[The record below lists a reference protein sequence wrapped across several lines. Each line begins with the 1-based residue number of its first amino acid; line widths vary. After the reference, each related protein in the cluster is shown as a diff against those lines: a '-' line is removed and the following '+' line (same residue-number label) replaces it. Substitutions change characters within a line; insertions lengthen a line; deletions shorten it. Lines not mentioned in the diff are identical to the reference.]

1 MLRYIGFALI
11 GSGVLLI
18 VISIVLIFVLNVPA
32 MLDELSGRKAK
43 RQIKRLKELNVGTGS
58 FDTISTSGLY
68 NVSTGTQTSMST
80 DDEDDFDVKDNFVS
94 PTETNDSVVNN
105 ISTSS
110 ESVVETPKEVE
121 DEESVSTNYFQET
134 GNDSADLEETAN
146 TNFLGDDEPVEEDED
161 EVATDYF
168 VGLNLGDVLNST
180 GKLVILE
187 EQTSLKEGIYEKQ
200 DSN

>member
-1 MLRYIGFALI
+1 MLRYIGFALV

-58 FDTISTSGLY
+58 FDTMSTSGLY
-68 NVSTGTQTSMST
+68 NVSTGTQN
-80 DDEDDFDVKDNFVS
+80 DVVVDEDDDFDVKDNFVS
-94 PTETNDSVVNN
+94 PTETDDPAVNN
-105 ISTSS
+105 SSTSS

-121 DEESVSTNYFQET
+121 DEDSVSTNYFPET
-134 GNDSADLEETAN
+134 GNDSTDLEETTN
-146 TNFLGDDEPVEEDED
+146 TNFLGDDEHIKEDED
-161 EVATDYF
+161 EAATGYF

-180 GKLVILE
+180 GKLAILE

-200 DSN
+200 VSN

>member
-1 MLRYIGFALI
+1 MLRYIGFALVC
-11 GSGVLLI
+11 SGVLLI

-68 NVSTGTQTSMST
+68 NVSTGTQTNMST
-80 DDEDDFDVKDNFVS
+80 YEEDDFDVKDNFVS

-105 ISTSS
+105 SSTSS

-121 DEESVSTNYFQET
+121 DEDSVSTNYFQET

-187 EQTSLKEGIYEKQ
+187 EQTSLKEDIYEKQ

>member
-1 MLRYIGFALI
+1 MLRYIGFALV

-68 NVSTGTQTSMST
+68 NVSTGTQTNIST
-80 DDEDDFDVKDNFVS
+80 DEEDDFDVKDNFVS

-105 ISTSS
+105 SSTSS
-110 ESVVETPKEVE
+110 ESVVETPKEAE
-121 DEESVSTNYFQET
+121 DEDSVSTNYFQET

-161 EVATDYF
+161 EVATGYF

>member
-1 MLRYIGFALI
+1 MLRYIGFALV

-80 DDEDDFDVKDNFVS
+80 DEEDDFDVKDNFVS
-94 PTETNDSVVNN
+94 PTETNESVVNN
-105 ISTSS
+105 SSTSS
-110 ESVVETPKEVE
+110 ESVVETPKEAE
-121 DEESVSTNYFQET
+121 DEDSVSTNYFQET

-146 TNFLGDDEPVEEDED
+146 TNFLGDDEPVEENED

>member
-1 MLRYIGFALI
+1 MLRYIGFALV

-80 DDEDDFDVKDNFVS
+80 DEEDDFDVKDNFVS
-94 PTETNDSVVNN
+94 PTETNVSVVNN
-105 ISTSS
+105 SSTSS
-110 ESVVETPKEVE
+110 ESVVETPKEAE
-121 DEESVSTNYFQET
+121 DEDSVSTNYFQET

-146 TNFLGDDEPVEEDED
+146 TNFLGDDEPVEENED

>member
-1 MLRYIGFALI
+1 MLRYIGFALV

-80 DDEDDFDVKDNFVS
+80 DEEDDFDVKDNFVS
-94 PTETNDSVVNN
+94 PTETNKSVVNN
-105 ISTSS
+105 SSTSS

-121 DEESVSTNYFQET
+121 DEDSVSTNYFQET

>member
-1 MLRYIGFALI
+1 MLRYIGFALV

-68 NVSTGTQTSMST
+68 NVSTGTQTNMST
-80 DDEDDFDVKDNFVS
+80 DEEDDFDVKDNFVS
-94 PTETNDSVVNN
+94 TTETNDSVVNN
-105 ISTSS
+105 SSTSS

-121 DEESVSTNYFQET
+121 DEDSVSTNYFQET
-134 GNDSADLEETAN
+134 SNDSADLEETAN
-146 TNFLGDDEPVEEDED
+146 TNFLGDDEPIEEDED

>member
-1 MLRYIGFALI
+1 MLRYIGFALV

-18 VISIVLIFVLNVPA
+18 VVSIVLIFVLNVPA

-58 FDTISTSGLY
+58 FDTMSTSGLY
-68 NVSTGTQTSMST
+68 NVSTGTQNDVVS
-80 DDEDDFDVKDNFVS
+80 DEDDDFDVKDNFVS
-94 PTETNDSVVNN
+94 PTETDDSVVNN
-105 ISTSS
+105 SSTSS
-110 ESVVETPKEVE
+110 ESVVETPKEAE
-121 DEESVSTNYFQET
+121 DEDSVSTNYFPET

-146 TNFLGDDEPVEEDED
+146 TNFLGDDEHIGEDED
-161 EVATDYF
+161 EVATGYF

-200 DSN
+200 VSN

>member
-1 MLRYIGFALI
+1 MLRYIGFALV

-68 NVSTGTQTSMST
+68 NVSTGTQTNIST
-80 DDEDDFDVKDNFVS
+80 DEEDDFDVKDNFVS
-94 PTETNDSVVNN
+94 HTETNDSIVNN
-105 ISTSS
+105 SSTSS

-121 DEESVSTNYFQET
+121 DEDSVSTNYFQET

-161 EVATDYF
+161 EVSTDYF

>member
-1 MLRYIGFALI
+1 MLRYIGFALV

-58 FDTISTSGLY
+58 FDTMSTSGLY
-68 NVSTGTQTSMST
+68 NVSTGTQNDVVS
-80 DDEDDFDVKDNFVS
+80 DEDDDFDVKDNFVS
-94 PTETNDSVVNN
+94 PTETNDSAVNN
-105 ISTSS
+105 SSTSN
-110 ESVVETPKEVE
+110 ESVIETPKEVE
-121 DEESVSTNYFQET
+121 DEDSVSTNYFPET
-134 GNDSADLEETAN
+134 GNDSTDLEETAN
-146 TNFLGDDEPVEEDED
+146 TNFLGDDEHIEEDED
-161 EVATDYF
+161 EVATGYF
-168 VGLNLGDVLNST
+168 VGLNLGDVLNGT

-200 DSN
+200 VSN

>member
-1 MLRYIGFALI
+1 MLRYIGFALV

-58 FDTISTSGLY
+58 FDTMSTSGLY
-68 NVSTGTQTSMST
+68 NVSTGTQTNMST
-80 DDEDDFDVKDNFVS
+80 DEEDNFDVKDNFVS

-105 ISTSS
+105 SSTSS
-110 ESVVETPKEVE
+110 ESVVETPKEVVDE
-121 DEESVSTNYFQET
+121 DSVSTNYFQET

-161 EVATDYF
+161 EVSTDYF

-180 GKLVILE
+180 DKLVILE

>member
-1 MLRYIGFALI
+1 MLRYIGFALV

-68 NVSTGTQTSMST
+68 NVSTGTQTNMST
-80 DDEDDFDVKDNFVS
+80 DEEDDFDVKDNFVS

-105 ISTSS
+105 SSTSS

-121 DEESVSTNYFQET
+121 DEDSVSTNYFQEI

>member
-1 MLRYIGFALI
+1 MLRYIGFALV

-18 VISIVLIFVLNVPA
+18 VVSIVLTFVLNVPA

-58 FDTISTSGLY
+58 FDTMSTSGLY
-68 NVSTGTQTSMST
+68 NVSTGTQNDVVS
-80 DDEDDFDVKDNFVS
+80 DEDDDFDVKDNFVS
-94 PTETNDSVVNN
+94 PTETDDSVVNN
-105 ISTSS
+105 SSTSS

-121 DEESVSTNYFQET
+121 DEDSVSTNYFPET
-134 GNDSADLEETAN
+134 GNDSTDLEETAN
-146 TNFLGDDEPVEEDED
+146 TNFLGDDEHIEEDED
-161 EVATDYF
+161 EVATGYF

-200 DSN
+200 VSN

>member
-11 GSGVLLI
+11 GIGVLLI

-68 NVSTGTQTSMST
+68 NVSTDTQTSMST

-121 DEESVSTNYFQET
+121 DEDSVSTNYFQET
-134 GNDSADLEETAN
+134 DNDSADLEETAN

-161 EVATDYF
+161 EVATGYF

>member
-1 MLRYIGFALI
+1 MLRYIGFALV

-18 VISIVLIFVLNVPA
+18 IVSIVLIFVLNVPA
-32 MLDELSGRKAK
+32 ILDELSGRKAK

-68 NVSTGTQTSMST
+68 NVSTGTQTNIST
-80 DDEDDFDVKDNFVS
+80 DEEDDFDVKDNFVS

-105 ISTSS
+105 SSTSS

-121 DEESVSTNYFQET
+121 DEDSVSTNYFQET

-161 EVATDYF
+161 EVSTDYF
-168 VGLNLGDVLNST
+168 VGLNLRDVLNST

>member
-1 MLRYIGFALI
+1 MLRYIGFALV

-68 NVSTGTQTSMST
+68 NVSTGTQTNMST
-80 DDEDDFDVKDNFVS
+80 DEEDDFDVKDNFVS

-105 ISTSS
+105 SSTSS

-121 DEESVSTNYFQET
+121 DEDSVSTNYFQET

-161 EVATDYF
+161 GVATDYF

>member
-1 MLRYIGFALI
+1 MLRYVGFALV

-18 VISIVLIFVLNVPA
+18 VVSIVLIFVLNVPA

-58 FDTISTSGLY
+58 FDTMSTSGLY
-68 NVSTGTQTSMST
+68 NVSTGTQNDVVS
-80 DDEDDFDVKDNFVS
+80 DEDDDFDVKDNFVS
-94 PTETNDSVVNN
+94 PTETDDPVVNN
-105 ISTSS
+105 SSTSS

-121 DEESVSTNYFQET
+121 DEDSVSTNYFPET
-134 GNDSADLEETAN
+134 GNDSADLKETAN
-146 TNFLGDDEPVEEDED
+146 TNFLEDDEHIEDDED
-161 EVATDYF
+161 EVATGYF

-187 EQTSLKEGIYEKQ
+187 EQTSLKEDIYEKQ
-200 DSN
+200 VSN

>member
-1 MLRYIGFALI
+1 MLRYIGFALV

-80 DDEDDFDVKDNFVS
+80 DEEDDFDVKDNFVS
-94 PTETNDSVVNN
+94 STETNESVVNN
-105 ISTSS
+105 SSTSS

-121 DEESVSTNYFQET
+121 DEDSVSTNYFQET

-146 TNFLGDDEPVEEDED
+146 TNFLEDDEPVEEDED
-161 EVATDYF
+161 EVSTDYF

>member
-58 FDTISTSGLY
+58 FDTVSTSGLY
-68 NVSTGTQTSMST
+68 NVSTGTQTNMST
-80 DDEDDFDVKDNFVS
+80 DEEDDFDVKDNFVS

-105 ISTSS
+105 SSTSS

>member
-1 MLRYIGFALI
+1 MLRYIGFALV

-68 NVSTGTQTSMST
+68 NVSTGTQTNMST
-80 DDEDDFDVKDNFVS
+80 DEEDDFDVKDNFVS

-105 ISTSS
+105 SSTSS

-121 DEESVSTNYFQET
+121 DEDSVSTNYFQET

>member
-68 NVSTGTQTSMST
+68 NVSTGTQTNMST
-80 DDEDDFDVKDNFVS
+80 DEEDDFDVKDNFVS

-105 ISTSS
+105 SSTSS
-110 ESVVETPKEVE
+110 ESVVETPKKVE

-134 GNDSADLEETAN
+134 SNDSADLEETAN
-146 TNFLGDDEPVEEDED
+146 TNFLGDDEPFEEDED

>member
-68 NVSTGTQTSMST
+68 NVSTGTQTNMST
-80 DDEDDFDVKDNFVS
+80 DEEDDFDVKDNFVS

-121 DEESVSTNYFQET
+121 DEDSVSTNYFQET

-180 GKLVILE
+180 DKLVILE

>member
-1 MLRYIGFALI
+1 MLRYIGFALV

-58 FDTISTSGLY
+58 FDTMSTSGLY
-68 NVSTGTQTSMST
+68 NVSTGTQTNMST
-80 DDEDDFDVKDNFVS
+80 DEEDNFDVKDNFVS

-105 ISTSS
+105 SSTSS
-110 ESVVETPKEVE
+110 ESVVETPKEVVDE
-121 DEESVSTNYFQET
+121 DSVSTNYFQET

-161 EVATDYF
+161 EVSTDYF

>member
-1 MLRYIGFALI
+1 MLRYVGFALV

-18 VISIVLIFVLNVPA
+18 VVSIVLIFVLNVPA

-58 FDTISTSGLY
+58 FDTMSTSGLY
-68 NVSTGTQTSMST
+68 NVSTGTQNEVVS
-80 DDEDDFDVKDNFVS
+80 DEDDDFDVKDNFVS
-94 PTETNDSVVNN
+94 PTETDDPVVNN
-105 ISTSS
+105 SSTSS

-121 DEESVSTNYFQET
+121 DEDSVSTNYFPET
-134 GNDSADLEETAN
+134 GNDSAELEETAN
-146 TNFLGDDEPVEEDED
+146 TNFLEDDEHIEDDED
-161 EVATDYF
+161 EVATGYF

-187 EQTSLKEGIYEKQ
+187 EQTSLKEDIYEKQ
-200 DSN
+200 VSN

>member
-1 MLRYIGFALI
+1 MLRYIGFALV

-80 DDEDDFDVKDNFVS
+80 DEEDDFDVKDNFVS
-94 PTETNDSVVNN
+94 PTETNESVVNN
-105 ISTSS
+105 SSTSS
-110 ESVVETPKEVE
+110 ESVVEAPKEVE
-121 DEESVSTNYFQET
+121 DEDSVSTNYFQET